1 MLNRRDLMLV
11 APLLPFAA
19 VAAAPK
25 EPEVTATEDLMREH
39 GILRRILLVYSE
51 SVPKLRAGEAVD
63 ETALLQ
69 AAQLFRRF
77 GEEYHE
83 NLLEEKH
90 IFPIVRKMK
99 GEAAS
104 YPDILEAQHKR
115 GREITAYVLSGAK
128 GAPLAQAMETF
139 VRMYEHHAAR
149 EDTIVFPAWKKNF
162 SDKQLDAISDEFED
176 IEKKMFGH
184 DGFEEAEETISKIEK
199 TLGLAELSKFTA
211 PPPPSAR

>member
-1 MLNRRDLMLV
+1 MLSRRDLLILAPI
-11 APLLPFAA
+11 APLAA
-19 VAAAPK
+19 VATAPK
-25 EPEVTATEDLMREH
+25 PPEVTATEDLMREH
-39 GILRRILLVYSE
+39 GILRRVLLVYGE
-51 SVPKLRAGEAVD
+51 SVPKLRAGEKVD

-69 AAQLFRRF
+69 AAQLFKRF

-83 NLLEEKH
+83 MLLEEKH

-115 GREITAYVLSGAK
+115 GREITAYILSRPSGE
-128 GAPLAQAMETF
+128 PLAHAMETF

-199 TLGLAELSKFTA
+199 ALGLAELSKFTA
-211 PPPPSAR
+211 PAPPAAR

>member
-1 MLNRRDLMLV
+1 
-11 APLLPFAA
+11 
-19 VAAAPK
+19 
-25 EPEVTATEDLMREH
+25 MREH

-51 SVPKLRAGEAVD
+51 SVPKIRAGEKVD

-69 AAQLFRRF
+69 AAQLFKRF

-83 NLLEEKH
+83 IILEEKH

-104 YPDILEAQHKR
+104 YPDVLEGQHQR
-115 GREITAYVLSGAK
+115 GREITAYILSRPS
-128 GAPLAQAMETF
+128 GAPLAHAMETF

-162 SDKQLDAISDEFED
+162 TDKQLDAISDEFED

-184 DGFEEAEETISKIEK
+184 DGFEDAEATISKIEK
-199 TLGLAELSKFTA
+199 ALGLAELSQFTA
-211 PPPPSAR
+211 PAPPAAR